1 MASIRPTR
9 HSKAA
14 LGVHEML
21 GNDRS
26 AWYRRMTDAE
36 LAVGS
41 NAPDVDSSYVNCI
54 ETNAE
59 KPDHPLPLSHFN
71 LRNESKISF
80 IENIE
85 KMEEGAESVLV
96 LLGWKGFSANVVG
109 LRA

>member
-1 MASIRPTR
+1 
-9 HSKAA
+9 
-14 LGVHEML
+14 
-21 GNDRS
+21 
-26 AWYRRMTDAE
+26 MTDAE
-36 LAVGS
+36 LAVES
-41 NAPDVDSSYVNCI
+41 NAADVDSSYVNCI

-59 KPDHPLPLSHFN
+59 KPDHPLLLSIFN

-85 KMEEGAESVLV
+85 KMEEGAESILV

>member
-1 MASIRPTR
+1 
-9 HSKAA
+9 
-14 LGVHEML
+14 
-21 GNDRS
+21 
-26 AWYRRMTDAE
+26 MTDAE

-41 NAPDVDSSYVNCI
+41 NAADVDSSYVNCI

-59 KPDHPLPLSHFN
+59 KPDHPLLLSIFN

-85 KMEEGAESVLV
+85 KMEEGAESILV